1 MGILKVSAISKSF
14 GGYRALDNV
23 SFEVEKGEILGI
35 LGPNGAGKT
44 TLIHIMLGLII
55 PDNGTVEAFG
65 TEIAKDRAAILSRM
79 NFASNYVSL
88 PYTLTLRENLMVYAL
103 MYGVKR
109 PAERCRQILGLFG
122 LEALRDRVT
131 RELSSGQMMR
141 LSLAKAMIN
150 EPDILLLDEPTAG
163 LDPEIAKKTRELLKG
178 LSASRGLTVIY
189 TSHNLFE
196 MQQVAGRVIFLNKGT
211 IAAQGRARELFHQ
224 YGVRSLEELFFKVL
238 ENE

>member
-1 MGILKVSAISKSF
+1 MGILKVSAVSKSF

-55 PDNGTVEAFG
+55 PDAGTVEAFG
-65 TEIAKDRAAILSRM
+65 AEISKDRARILSRM

-88 PYTLTLRENLMVYAL
+88 PYTLTPRENLMVYAL

-109 PAERCRQILGLFG
+109 PSERCREILGLFG
-122 LEALRDRVT
+122 LQDLKDRVT

-163 LDPEIAKKTRELLKG
+163 LDPEIAKKTRELLKD
-178 LSASRGLTVIY
+178 LSALRGLTVLY

-196 MQQVAGRVIFLNKGT
+196 MQEVARRVIFLNKGS
-211 IAAQGRARELFHQ
+211 IAAQGPSEELFRK
-224 YGVRSLEELFFKVL
+224 YSVRSLEELFFKL
-238 ENE
+238 LDTQ